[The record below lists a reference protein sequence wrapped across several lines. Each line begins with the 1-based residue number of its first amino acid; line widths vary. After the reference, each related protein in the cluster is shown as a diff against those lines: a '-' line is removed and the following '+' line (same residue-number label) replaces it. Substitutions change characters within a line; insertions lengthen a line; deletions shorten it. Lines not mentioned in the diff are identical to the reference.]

1 MVRSGKKTVNNTKNM
16 HIFGIFRKKRHY
28 FLYQIQTVTVATK
41 QNINVADSNKKKE
54 KKQSRPGKIMRM
66 ESATLQKNTK
76 NCFNPRPQ
84 VGQIKREEK
93 P

>member
-54 KKQSRPGKIMRM
+54 KKNIQDPAKLCGWN
-66 ESATLQKNTK
+66 LQHCKK
-76 NCFNPRPQ
+76 LPKM
-84 VGQIKREEK
+84 V
-93 P
+93 

>member
-54 KKQSRPGKIMRM
+54 KKTFKTRQNYADGICNTAKNY
-66 ESATLQKNTK
+66 QKW
-76 NCFNPRPQ
+76 F
-84 VGQIKREEK
+84 K